1 MSKKLVRTGF
11 WVMLAALAA
20 SNVLLIRQN
29 LQMRLALE
37 RLRPQNAEAGDKV
50 PPFVAPAL
58 DGDTVRVEY
67 TGGGRKT
74 LLFFFT
80 PTCPYCRQQFAF
92 WREILN
98 RAEERRYDV
107 IGPVADSED
116 KVKLRE
122 YLRAMGCGSDS
133 EAPLRVALIP
143 KAVRSS
149 YKLSATPVT
158 LLVSGDDT
166 VERAW
171 TGVWTDTELG
181 DVNAALGVNL
191 ATR

>member
-11 WVMLAALAA
+11 WVMLVALAA

-37 RLRPQNAEAGDKV
+37 RLRPRNAEAGDIV

-58 DGDTVRVEY
+58 GGDPVRVEY

-80 PTCPYCRQQFAF
+80 PTCPYCHKQFAF
-92 WREILN
+92 WREVLN

-107 IGPVADSED
+107 IGLVADSED
-116 KVKLRE
+116 KVKLHE
-122 YLRAMGCGSDS
+122 YLRAMGCGSES
-133 EAPLRVALIP
+133 ETPLRVALIP

-158 LLVSGDDT
+158 LLVSGDGT
-166 VERAW
+166 VEKAW
-171 TGVWTDTELG
+171 TGLWTNTELDDAG
-181 DVNAALGVNL
+181 AALGFNL
-191 ATR
+191 GAR

>member
-1 MSKKLVRTGF
+1 MLV
-11 WVMLAALAA
+11 ALAA

-37 RLRPQNAEAGDKV
+37 RLRPQKAEAGDKV

-67 TGGGRKT
+67 AGGGRKT

-80 PTCPYCRQQFAF
+80 QTCPYCRQQFAF
-92 WREILN
+92 WREVLN

-107 IGPVADSED
+107 MGLVADSED
-116 KVKLRE
+116 KVKLHE
-122 YLRAMGCGSDS
+122 YLRAMGCGSES
-133 EAPLRVALIP
+133 KTPLRVALIP

-158 LLVSGDDT
+158 LLVSGDGT

-171 TGVWTDTELG
+171 TGLWTNTELDDAG
-181 DVNAALGVNL
+181 AALGFNRS
-191 ATR
+191 AR